1 MTEKLKLKECC
12 EVITDGDHLP
22 PPKATH
28 GIPFITISNINAN
41 NEISFDD
48 TMYVPIEYYDG
59 LSETKKAKSEDVLL
73 SVVGS
78 FGKPVYIE
86 KDEKFTFQRHI
97 ALLRHNNKVDG
108 RFLYYTLL
116 NPQFYKTL
124 DKLAIGCSQ
133 RTVTLDTLRNI
144 EIDVPSLDI
153 QQKIVECLS
162 AIDEKI
168 KINNSINNNLY
179 QQAMTVYMHKFF
191 RKAPNGQLKDVIFEQ
206 PKSSIQVGDAKTL
219 VGEYPF
225 FTSGKEILEH
235 PTYLVDGRNILLNT
249 GGNADV
255 KLYIG
260 KASYSTDTWCI
271 QGIDN
276 LTDYLFLFLSS
287 INVELDKKYFQ
298 GSTLKHL
305 QKDLLKSRSLYAP
318 NYEEIREFNSIIQ
331 PLLTKIST
339 NTIENNKLVR
349 LRTWLLPMLMNG
361 QATIVD

>member
-1 MTEKLKLKECC
+1 MKRVKLGDITESCLGKMLDAEKNKGEYEPYL
-12 EVITDGDHLP
+12 
-22 PPKATH
+22 A
-28 GIPFITISNINAN
+28 NINVRWGEFDLDNLSQMRFEKKEQERYGIKYGDLIMCEGGEPGRCAIWRDDIPN
-41 NEISFDD
+41 MKIQKALHRIRVKDCVNVEWLYYWFLLAGKKNLLKGYFTETTIKHLTGDMLREIELDL
-48 TMYVPIEYYDG
+48 PE
-59 LSETKKAKSEDVLL
+59 L
-73 SVVGS
+73 SVQ
-78 FGKPVYIE
+78 E
-86 KDEKFTFQRHI
+86 KI
-97 ALLRHNNKVDG
+97 AKV
-108 RFLYYTLL
+108 
-116 NPQFYKTL
+116 
-124 DKLAIGCSQ
+124 LA
-133 RTVTLDTLRNI
+133 
-144 EIDVPSLDI
+144 P
-153 QQKIVECLS
+153 
-162 AIDEKI
+162 IDEKI
-168 KINNSINNNLY
+168 RLNNKINNNLY

-191 RKAPNGQLKDVIFEQ
+191 RKASNGQLKDVIFEQ

-305 QKDLLKSRSLYAP
+305 QKDLLKLRSLYAP